1 MTCDKK
7 EEKKWDDFIMSMD
20 NKISKQVMS
29 EGIYLATDS
38 GEGLGYWCSLMLN
51 DLVEQIDKG
60 NLVLTDDNKSDFFEK
75 VALSY
80 DDSDREYSLNEQTK
94 QFLDQIKHE
103 FIEKYKNEFSD
114 VFYKEIKNEKFS
126 T

>member
-1 MTCDKK
+1 MKYDKK
-7 EEKKWDDFIMSMD
+7 EEKKWNNFIMSMD

-51 DLVEQIDKG
+51 ALVEQINKG
-60 NLVLTDDNKSDFFEK
+60 NLVLTDYNKSDFFEK

-94 QFLDQIKHE
+94 IFLEEMKDD
-103 FIEKYKNEFSD
+103 N
-114 VFYKEIKNEKFS
+114 NRNN
-126 T
+126 